1 MAFLDVRGVSKRFGG
16 LMALN
21 NVDMSVEKGEIFGLM
36 GANGAGKTT
45 LFSVI
50 AGHVAPTTGEVH
62 FNGRRITGLS
72 PSRICRAGICRTFQ
86 IVRPFAGLSVE
97 ENVRVAAIYGSGR
110 GRSGASRDT
119 LVNEALEAVGLTRQR
134 AGLAGGLTLSG
145 QKRLEIARALA
156 TGADLVML
164 DEVMAGLNPTE
175 IGEMLET
182 LAELRPKFLEDVVQP
197 MIAPG
202 AAALLDS
209 HQDDTRVIITATSH
223 FITEPIARWFGVD
236 HLIATN
242 PEIVDGRVT
251 GRIAGTPCYQAG
263 KIDKLRDWLRETA
276 LPYDKTWFYS
286 DSINDLPLL
295 EWADHPH
302 VVHPD
307 ESLREIAE
315 ARNWPIL
322 SLEDEPA

>member
-119 LVNEALEAVGLTRQR
+119 IVNEALEAVGLTRQR

-182 LAELRPKFLEDVVQP
+182 LAELRRSRGITFVIVEHV
-197 MIAPG
+197 IG
-202 AAALLDS
+202 ALMTLSDRILVL
-209 HQDDTRVIITATSH
+209 HH
-223 FITEPIARWFGVD
+223 GE
-236 HLIATN
+236 
-242 PEIVDGRVT
+242 
-251 GRIAGTPCYQAG
+251 RIAFGTPEEIG
-263 KIDKLRDWLRETA
+263 RNK
-276 LPYDKTWFYS
+276 
-286 DSINDLPLL
+286 
-295 EWADHPH
+295 H
-302 VVHPD
+302 VEEVYFG
-307 ESLREIAE
+307 
-315 ARNWPIL
+315 
-322 SLEDEPA
+322 